1 MMDTDIA
8 QAITK
13 AAEAFSWLARET
25 SERIVPI
32 VTQLVDALVN
42 SWDNNIFLGY
52 VTPRQRHVALHA
64 KSGRKRIAKK
74 WIHKG
79 ERNMRRRGR

>member
-1 MMDTDIA
+1 MDTDIA

-13 AAEAFSWLARET
+13 AAEAFARVANET
-25 SERIVPI
+25 NKKLVPI
-32 VTQLVDALVN
+32 VKQLVGALVG
-42 SWDNNIFLGY
+42 SWNNNIVLGY

>member
-1 MMDTDIA
+1 MMDTDFA

-13 AAEAFSWLARET
+13 AAEAFFWLARAT
-25 SERIVPI
+25 SKGIVPI
-32 VTQLVDALVN
+32 VNAIVG
-42 SWDNNIFLGY
+42 SWDNNIVLGY

-64 KSGRKRIAKK
+64 KSSRKRIAKK

>member
-1 MMDTDIA
+1 MMDTDLVP
-8 QAITK
+8 AITR
-13 AAEAFSWLARET
+13 AAEAFSGLAREM
-25 SERIVPI
+25 SERLVPI
-32 VTQLVDALVN
+32 VKQLVDALVV
-42 SWDNNIFLGY
+42 SWDNNIVLGY

-64 KSGRKRIAKK
+64 KSGRNRIAKK